1 MYVLVVCF
9 VHPCMPNAQM
19 MYYVRGYLQSLI
31 LSITFCACKTHF
43 GGKKYPSC
51 NPASCS
57 IIISTYVH
65 IPQKNMCFID
75 VSIVFELFCIPVD

>member
-43 GGKKYPSC
+43 GGK
-51 NPASCS
+51 NILPAPLSFLH
-57 IIISTYVH
+57 TYIFLKKICVLL
-65 IPQKNMCFID
+65 ML
-75 VSIVFELFCIPVD
+75 V